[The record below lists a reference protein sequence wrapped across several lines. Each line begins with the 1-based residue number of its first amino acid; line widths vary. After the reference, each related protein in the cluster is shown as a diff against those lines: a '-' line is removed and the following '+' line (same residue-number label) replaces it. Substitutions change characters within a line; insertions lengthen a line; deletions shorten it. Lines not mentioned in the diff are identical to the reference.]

1 MIQMVVQD
9 IQIKMLIFSLLD
21 KFYIS
26 PSLVFVK
33 ILIDDGQNQKLTH
46 QKQKG
51 VKWFLCSHYKK
62 KRAYSG
68 MEGCCF

>member
-33 ILIDDGQNQKLTH
+33 ILLDDGQNAELSDFFPHAWQLKN
-46 QKQKG
+46 
-51 VKWFLCSHYKK
+51 
-62 KRAYSG
+62 A
-68 MEGCCF
+68 